1 MADEID
7 TTVAGHVCSITL
19 NRPAKRN
26 ALTTAMI
33 ADLRAAVERAAAAP
47 AVRVIVVRGAGAAF
61 CAGLDLAELAAQ
73 RAGGA
78 VETHTLEHALE
89 VLERCPQPTL
99 AAVQGDAIAGGCEL
113 ALHCDLRVAADNA
126 RFAMPLARIGLAVP
140 VALTWKLVETIG
152 AAATKELLF
161 TGEPIGADAALG
173 LGLVNRVVA
182 AADLDAA
189 LQPPGIIGPERD
201 GATRACRVRRAKL
214 DEDAS
219 LAVVGDQPELERPF
233 QSGEPRDPCSGE
245 VARAG
250 RSTHAE
256 TGPGE
261 RLPVG
266 TALRKADEWGPGRR
280 PLDAHVLAVDVH
292 EPGASAVALEHE
304 FQGCLRRQAVLQLPL

>member
-1 MADEID
+1 MADEIE
-7 TTVAGHVCSITL
+7 TTVADHVCSITL

-26 ALTTAMI
+26 ALTTGMI

-61 CAGLDLAELAAQ
+61 CAGLDLGELAAQ

-78 VETHTLEHALE
+78 VETHALE
-89 VLERCPQPTL
+89 VLERCPRPTL

-113 ALHCDLRVAADNA
+113 ALHCDLRVAADSA

-140 VALTWKLVETIG
+140 VALTWKLVETVG

-189 LQPPGIIGPERD
+189 VAALARQVAHNAP
-201 GATRACRVRRAKL
+201 
-214 DEDAS
+214 
-219 LAVVGDQPELERPF
+219 LAVRTMKAFVQRAADERRQWRRDDLEELERRVRESSDLREGLTA
-233 QSGEPRDPCSGE
+233 QRER
-245 VARAG
+245 RA
-250 RSTHAE
+250 
-256 TGPGE
+256 
-261 RLPVG
+261 
-266 TALRKADEWGPGRR
+266 
-280 PLDAHVLAVDVH
+280 PLFK
-292 EPGASAVALEHE
+292 GA
-304 FQGCLRRQAVLQLPL
+304 